1 MVKNL
6 RCNQRAQKLLN
17 GECWLVQRQDLQL
30 KLCKYKSKESLRPIK
45 RSYLISWKIWPRTK
59 CLGPALFLTCHIL
72 KQGAKSLRSS
82 GSIFIHQSLPVSEPT
97 SHPQTPRV
105 PQALPSSTALAR
117 TARLHPSG
125 TQLSRHGW
133 SFQILTLCLTS
144 CHLALSIRL
153 KSLKTV
159 ASSAF
164 WFSFLIQVWTNQ
176 LGCFLKWYK
185 PWPSQEAS
193 KSSSDFLNQLVS
205 FFKAASVTPIVWQ
218 SLFLDRTCISSWA
231 HSDES
236 RIYIIQILG
245 PGIICP

>member
-1 MVKNL
+1 MLNPSSLQVPYL
-6 RCNQRAQKLLN
+6 SIRASLYQSQHYTHTHL
-17 GECWLVQRQDLQL
+17 G
-30 KLCKYKSKESLRPIK
+30 SLRP
-45 RSYLISWKIWPRTK
+45 YL
-59 CLGPALFLTCHIL
+59 H
-72 KQGAKSLRSS
+72 
-82 GSIFIHQSLPVSEPT
+82 PV
-97 SHPQTPRV
+97 
-105 PQALPSSTALAR
+105 LAR

-144 CHLALSIRL
+144 CHLALSIGL

-159 ASSAF
+159 ASSVF
-164 WFSFLIQVWTNQ
+164 WFSFLIQVWTDQ

-193 KSSSDFLNQLVS
+193 KSSSDFLNQVVS